1 VDPYI
6 PHTKPEVEEML
17 KVVGINS
24 TDELFSSLPQE
35 KRVKSLGLPEGL
47 DEFNVF
53 LKLKKMALKNSDA
66 QHFTYFLGAGM
77 YNHII
82 PSAVQQIV
90 SRGDFYTAYTPYQ
103 AEISQ
108 GSLQTMF
115 EFQTMICE
123 LTGMGIS
130 NASMYDGA
138 SATAEA
144 ALMSVRFKKKYK
156 ILVSDA
162 LHPEYIETIKTY
174 ASGPQVKI
182 EKFLHDKNGMV
193 SIEDLKSKIDDE
205 TAGVIVQY
213 PNFFGVIEDL
223 KAIREVSKDV
233 MLIVVTNPISLGILE
248 APGNFGADIVTGDG
262 QPLGIPMNFGG
273 PSFGIFAIRDDKRF
287 LRTMPGRIIGETVDV
302 DGKRGFVMTLQAR
315 EQHIRREKATSNICS
330 NHALGTLYASVY
342 LSLVGPRGLKEIGEL
357 NVAKSHYLLE
367 KLEKTGHFKRKF
379 SGEFFNEFV
388 VETDINVSNFQEK
401 LLKANM
407 IGPVEL
413 DMFNELFKDDSQEK
427 FSKGE
432 LMFCVTEAN
441 SVEEIDHLIAI
452 AEAM

>member
-1 VDPYI
+1 MDPYI
-6 PHTKPEVEEML
+6 PNTESEVGEML
-17 KVVGINS
+17 EVVGIDN
-24 TDELFSSLPQE
+24 TNELFSSLPQE
-35 KRVKSLGLPEGL
+35 KRVKSLGLPKGL

-53 LKLKKMALKNSDA
+53 LKLKKMALKNADA

-82 PSAVQQIV
+82 PSAVHQIV

-103 AEISQ
+103 AEVSQ

-123 LTGMGIS
+123 LTGMSIS

-144 ALMSVRFKKKYK
+144 ALTAVRFKKKYK
-156 ILVSDA
+156 VLVSDA

-174 ASGPQVKI
+174 ASGPGMKI
-182 EKFLHDKNGMV
+182 EFFHHDESGAI
-193 SIEDLKSKIDDE
+193 SIEDLKSKTDEE

-223 KAIREVSKDV
+223 EAIREVSKGV
-233 MLIVVTNPISLGILE
+233 LLITVANPISLGVLE
-248 APGNFGADIVTGDG
+248 APGIFGVDIVTGDG
-262 QPLGIPMNFGG
+262 QSLGIPMNFGG
-273 PSFGIFAIRDDKRF
+273 PSFGIFAIRDDMK
-287 LRTMPGRIIGETVDV
+287 LVRTMPGRIIGETVDV

-342 LSLVGPRGLKEIGEL
+342 LSLVGPKGLKEIGEL

-388 VETDINVSNFQEK
+388 VKTDINVSKFQES

-407 IGPVEL
+407 IGPIEL
-413 DMFNELFKDDSQEK
+413 GKFKNLFSHER
-427 FSKGE
+427 FSNGD

-441 SVEEIDHLIAI
+441 SIEEIDYLVSI
-452 AEAM
+452 AEAV

>member
-1 VDPYI
+1 MDPYI
-6 PHTKPEVEEML
+6 PNTESEVEEML
-17 KVVGINS
+17 KVVGIDS
-24 TDELFSSLPQE
+24 IDKLFSSLPQE
-35 KRVKSLGLPEGL
+35 KRVKSLGLPESL

-53 LKLKKMALKNSDA
+53 LKLKKMALKNADA

-82 PSAVQQIV
+82 PSVVHQIV

-103 AEISQ
+103 AEVSQ

-144 ALMSVRFKKKYK
+144 ALMAARFKKKYK
-156 ILVSDA
+156 VLVSDA

-174 ASGPQVKI
+174 ASGPGIKI
-182 EKFLHDKNGMV
+182 ETFRHNESGAI
-193 SIEDLKSKIDDE
+193 SIEDLKSKIDEE

-223 KAIREVSKDV
+223 EAIREVSKDIL
-233 MLIVVTNPISLGILE
+233 LITVTNPISLGVLE
-248 APGNFGADIVTGDG
+248 APGFFGVDIVTGDG
-262 QPLGIPMNFGG
+262 QPLGIPMNLGG
-273 PSFGIFAIRDDKRF
+273 PSFGIFAIRDDMK
-287 LRTMPGRIIGETVDV
+287 LVRTMPGRIIGETVDV

-342 LSLVGPRGLKEIGEL
+342 LSLIGPKGLKEIGEL

-367 KLEKTGHFKRKF
+367 KLEKTGHFERKF

-388 VETDINVSNFQEK
+388 VKTDINVSKFQER
-401 LLKANM
+401 LLKANI
-407 IGPVEL
+407 IGPIEL
-413 DMFNELFKDDSQEK
+413 GKFNNLFSRERFSDSD
-427 FSKGE
+427 

-441 SVEEIDHLIAI
+441 TTEEIDRLVSI
-452 AEAM
+452 AEAV